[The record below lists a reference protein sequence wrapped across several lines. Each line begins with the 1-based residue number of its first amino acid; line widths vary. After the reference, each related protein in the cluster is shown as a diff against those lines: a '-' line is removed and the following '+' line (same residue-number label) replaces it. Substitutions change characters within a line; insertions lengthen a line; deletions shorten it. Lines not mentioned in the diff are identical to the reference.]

1 MASSTSLSRSQRPST
16 IFPFC
21 SRKSLGLSSASR
33 PNGRPTTPSSTAS
46 SRPPS
51 KVSVSPMTT
60 ASCNLSPSTPQ
71 LDRFDVMKAKE
82 NVTVTVRFRLLRN
95 GGPILAEA
103 DKFLVFELVMWLLN
117 CSSDPCI
124 NEFAILLSNGFQG
137 VDDNNRE
144 TLSLELS
151 KSVGLGGG

>member
-82 NVTVTVRFRLLRN
+82 NVTVTVRFRLLSVRELN
-95 GGPILAEA
+95 KGDEIAWYA
-103 DKFLVFELVMWLLN
+103 DREYTVR
-117 CSSDPCI
+117 
-124 NEFAILLSNGFQG
+124 NEFNSSIAYGFDYILGRLLKQ
-137 VDDNNRE
+137 
-144 TLSLELS
+144 
-151 KSVGLGGG
+151 